1 MLLFRLVVWRQKL
14 DCNHWKTSGGSFMS
28 KSCFSPISFYSFPS
42 GSSSG
47 SMTSMMHQLKLLNPE
62 ILSSYPYPV
71 SSIHLKHNFFFQFFL
86 STSSEFF
93 LDRSRVSYSSLLF
106 FYLNCFTILAFQFKN
121 FLFQVKTNELYWDR
135 F

>member
-71 SSIHLKHNFFFQFFL
+71 SSIHLKHNFFFSIFSFDIIRIFSRSFKSFLFVLTFFL
-86 STSSEFF
+86 FKLLYNPCFPIQEFPLSS
-93 LDRSRVSYSSLLF
+93 
-106 FYLNCFTILAFQFKN
+106 
-121 FLFQVKTNELYWDR
+121 
-135 F
+135 